1 MSDAP
6 LYIEP
11 AIAWRVWIT
20 HARYP
25 RLLSVTSMSVQKQ
38 NSENTWRQ
46 QWPYQMRFEAKCQKG
61 HDHAAPEEECACG
74 IYGTASFFEAW
85 EYLTYNERN
94 NKEVKNRAVIGTVKL
109 WGDVLEYTSG
119 YKAQFAYP
127 QEVWLPPCSW
137 QIADKEATYDESVRE
152 RLADDLAD
160 AYGITTHVVETWRD
174 IEAWNTFYA
183 GQHQKVPDQWLVPP
197 KETPKET

>member
-11 AIAWRVWIT
+11 AIAWRAWLV
-20 HARYP
+20 HSRFP
-25 RLLSVTSMSVQKQ
+25 RLISVTNKSIKTQ
-38 NSENTWRQ
+38 NKNMTYREF
-46 QWPYQMRFEAKCQKG
+46 WPYQMRLSAKCTVE
-61 HDHAAPEEECACG
+61 DHAAPADDCTCG
-74 IYGTASFFEAW
+74 IYGTASFFDAW
-85 EYLTYNERN
+85 EYLTYNDRN
-94 NKEVKNRAVIGTVKL
+94 NDHVKNRTVIGTVKL

-127 QEVWLPPCSW
+127 QELWLPPCPW
-137 QIADKEATYDESVRE
+137 IKAIDEVGVRE
-152 RLADDLAD
+152 RMAENLAD
-160 AYGITTHVVETWRD
+160 AYGITTHVAETWRD

-183 GQHQKVPDQWLVPP
+183 GQHEKVPDQWLVPP